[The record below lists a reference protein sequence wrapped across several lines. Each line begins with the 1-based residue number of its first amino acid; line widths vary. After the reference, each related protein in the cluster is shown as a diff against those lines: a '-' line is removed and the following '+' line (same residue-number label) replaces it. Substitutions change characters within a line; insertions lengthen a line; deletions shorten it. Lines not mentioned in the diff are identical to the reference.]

1 MCVCRLFSNLTHTCT
16 NATQGKVIARN
27 TKKSFG
33 IIYKKKLP
41 IGRSAKHV
49 SVLLRQPVLYI
60 YKWLKP
66 LSSLSTH
73 HISFHDQ
80 TQLLSRTHQPFT
92 AKGSIC
98 LICENYKRKQDNHV
112 NIHEKL
118 LTFYSSEA
126 IDITP
131 VDPTHYTEHL
141 SISETKKM
149 KISIECQVQ
158 VPSTCEKNLRISN
171 NNLKFKNTTVSRTSR
186 RIERD
191 AYNLLCLKCMLFLIT
206 INNWKRNQDLRRDH
220 KSETFSA

>member
-1 MCVCRLFSNLTHTCT
+1 MFLCVFADFFSNLTHTCT

-141 SISETKKM
+141 SISETKKWRFLLSVKFKYHLLAK
-149 KISIECQVQ
+149 KISNFKQQFEIQKYD
-158 VPSTCEKNLRISN
+158 SFKNFKKNLKR
-171 NNLKFKNTTVSRTSR
+171 
-186 RIERD
+186 
-191 AYNLLCLKCMLFLIT
+191 CL
-206 INNWKRNQDLRRDH
+206 
-220 KSETFSA
+220 

>member
-73 HISFHDQ
+73 HISFHGQ
-80 TQLLSRTHQPFT
+80 TQLLLRTHQPFT

-131 VDPTHYTEHL
+131 VDPTHFTEHL
-141 SISETKKM
+141 SISETKNEDFYWV
-149 KISIECQVQ
+149 SSS
-158 VPSTCEKNLRISN
+158 STIYLRKKSANFKQQFEIQKYDS
-171 NNLKFKNTTVSRTSR
+171 FKNF
-186 RIERD
+186 
-191 AYNLLCLKCMLFLIT
+191 KK
-206 INNWKRNQDLRRDH
+206 NWKRYLQSTLFEMHVVSDNHL
-220 KSETFSA
+220 

>member
-1 MCVCRLFSNLTHTCT
+1 MFLCVLADFFQILHILALMPRR
-16 NATQGKVIARN
+16 GKVIARN
-27 TKKSFG
+27 KKKSFG

-98 LICENYKRKQDNHV
+98 LICENYKRKQANHV

-141 SISETKKM
+141 SISETKKWRFLL
-149 KISIECQVQ
+149 SV
-158 VPSTCEKNLRISN
+158 
-171 NNLKFKNTTVSRTSR
+171 KFK
-186 RIERD
+186 
-191 AYNLLCLKCMLFLIT
+191 YHLLAKKICEF
-206 INNWKRNQDLRRDH
+206 
-220 KSETFSA
+220 